1 MLLWALPH
9 LVRCSLVCID
19 SHNRDRGRWRVVRV
33 VLRGGEILRGGD
45 CCRCIGE
52 VLQVVVLMMVCGD
65 NCIVVLVEAGWAPDL
80 TDLLSED
87 VDWTGCDRKLI
98 G

>member
-19 SHNRDRGRWRVVRV
+19 SRSRDKVRWKGVQV
-33 VLRGGEILRGGD
+33 VLRVGVILLGEG
-45 CCRCIGE
+45 CCRCIAG
-52 VLQVVVLMMVCGD
+52 VLPVVVLMMVCGD